1 MASTYKSEYYRFNGT
16 DWDLILFKTSADMIV
31 ETTTKKVLTSE
42 ERARIGFA
50 VVKSTDVFKI
60 LLGDESGAD
69 YLKLTTDGNSH
80 TELQIKRASD
90 ASIRTVWTDANLDLD
105 DYLTRYGGTMAGNLS
120 LASHN
125 ILDVGYLET
134 QNIVVTQDVT
144 TSGFYAVGGVANIK
158 ANAITIGND
167 TQTSVVSFNNTR
179 VRSVGTPSDGTDAV
193 NKTYVDSLIATGV
206 HIVESVACA
215 TTANINLLTAGLTI
229 IDGVQL
235 VDGSRVLVSFQT
247 EAYQNGIYVAHS
259 TGWSLVS
266 ADSGQGS
273 YVFVDAGNTYNN
285 YYFYCQDSNG
295 TWIQSG
301 RPETDVAGA
310 GLTKSGHT
318 FSVASLGITND
329 MLAGSISHG
338 KLAPFTVN
346 SSTIT
351 EGTSFATLNLNSS
364 LDTTSLVARLANIY
378 KAISALRGTSDY
390 ASSSYDYSIKTV
402 HDLASGKNTT
412 FIGGDAPSVGAPSAV
427 AGDVYFKTI

>member
-42 ERARIGFA
+42 ERARISSA

-80 TELQIKRASD
+80 TELQIKRAVD
-90 ASIRTVWTDANLDLD
+90 TSIRTVWTDANLDLD
-105 DYLTRYGGTMAGNLS
+105 NYLTRYGGTMAGNLS

-125 ILDVGYLET
+125 ILDVEYLET
-134 QNIVVTQDVT
+134 QNVVAQNIT
-144 TSGFYAVGGVANIK
+144 TSEFYAVGEVANIK
-158 ANAITIGND
+158 ANTITIGND

-179 VRSVGTPSDGTDAV
+179 IRSVGTPSDGTDAV

-235 VDGSRVLVSFQT
+235 VDGSRVLVSAQT
-247 EAYQNGIYVAHS
+247 EAFQNGIYVAHS

-273 YVFVDAGNTYNN
+273 YVFVDAGNANNN
-285 YYFYCQDSNG
+285 YYY
-295 TWIQSG
+295 
-301 RPETDVAGA
+301 
-310 GLTKSGHT
+310 
-318 FSVASLGITND
+318 
-329 MLAGSISHG
+329 
-338 KLAPFTVN
+338 
-346 SSTIT
+346 
-351 EGTSFATLNLNSS
+351 
-364 LDTTSLVARLANIY
+364 Y
-378 KAISALRGTSDY
+378 
-390 ASSSYDYSIKTV
+390 YSC
-402 HDLASGKNTT
+402 
-412 FIGGDAPSVGAPSAV
+412 
-427 AGDVYFKTI
+427 